1 VPQVNLGGMGL
12 DLGPMV
18 GIILL
23 LILEPIVT
31 GLISG

>member
-1 VPQVNLGGMGL
+1 MGL